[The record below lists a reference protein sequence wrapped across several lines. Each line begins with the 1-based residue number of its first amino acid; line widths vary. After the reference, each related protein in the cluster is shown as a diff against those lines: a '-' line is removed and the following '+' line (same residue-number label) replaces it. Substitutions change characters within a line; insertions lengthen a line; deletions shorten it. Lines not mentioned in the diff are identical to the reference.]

1 MRLPLSPPSPQGSVA
16 GSRAFRAPLRRGR
29 LAVRPVGE
37 RRKTWNG
44 LRGPPCANQ
53 CESASKLDPAP
64 VEHQIIEAEVELL
77 ISGAFDRRPTVT
89 PLFSRKEFNCNAL

>member
-1 MRLPLSPPSPQGSVA
+1 MGNEREAKARLPLSPPPTQGSVA

-37 RRKTWNG
+37 RRKAWRG

-53 CESASKLDPAP
+53 ET
-64 VEHQIIEAEVELL
+64 I
-77 ISGAFDRRPTVT
+77 R
-89 PLFSRKEFNCNAL
+89 